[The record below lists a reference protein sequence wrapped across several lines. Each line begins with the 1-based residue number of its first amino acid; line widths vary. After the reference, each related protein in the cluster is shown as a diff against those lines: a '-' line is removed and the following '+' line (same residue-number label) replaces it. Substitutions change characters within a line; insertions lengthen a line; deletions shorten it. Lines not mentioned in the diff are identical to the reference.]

1 MPEPEPGGL
10 DQGIASQAVAGL
22 GDSLAASSIAAVIGA
37 GGKADIAC
45 DLSSIG
51 EPPVIDFPG
60 ENGGDCRANA
70 VQT

>member
-1 MPEPEPGGL
+1 MMPEPESGGL

-45 DLSSIG
+45 DLPSID
-51 EPPVIDFPG
+51 ELPIIDPVGFYATRYVD
-60 ENGGDCRANA
+60 
-70 VQT
+70 T